1 MTPPVS
7 DPTARNILEILRY
20 TIPRLPPLEAFRRI
34 TRRWSPALRD
44 LIFPQYSLWTVQPAR
59 VESRQ
64 PKPR

>member
-1 MTPPVS
+1 MGKIISFRRRSPS
-7 DPTARNILEILRY
+7 NGE
-20 TIPRLPPLEAFRRI
+20 LEAFRRI